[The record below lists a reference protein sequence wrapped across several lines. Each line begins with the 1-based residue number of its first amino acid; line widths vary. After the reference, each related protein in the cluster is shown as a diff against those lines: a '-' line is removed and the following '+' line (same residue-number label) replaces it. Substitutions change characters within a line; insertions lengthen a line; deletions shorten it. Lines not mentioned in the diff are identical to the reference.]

1 MDNNL
6 ENNVLIEEKPKKL
19 KSLLVF
25 KIVGTVLYSLSTI
38 PFVAF
43 AIIML
48 VEILN
53 AKNNM
58 DAGIN
63 KVVAIVGLLLGA
75 IACAIFYLAPII
87 LGIIGLIRTSKK
99 LEKGKR
105 AGNFV
110 WFILMIAVPV
120 VSLVLEVASIFLIE
134 HI

>member
-25 KIVGTVLYSLSTI
+25 KIVGTALYFLSTI

-63 KVVAIVGLLLGA
+63 KIVAIVGFLLGA

-110 WFILMIAVPV
+110 WFILMIAVPI
-120 VSLVLEVASIFLIE
+120 VSLVLEVVSIFLIE